1 MAVTAAQASA
11 SASLPRLCVANGTL
25 EALKWFA
32 LVLMTGDHVNKH
44 LFHESLPFVYEAAR
58 VVMPLF
64 GVILAYNLARPG
76 AMAAGVYVRTMKRL
90 AFFAALASPFYLGL
104 NGLWPLNVLWMLFLV
119 TAICWCIERN
129 TPRLRALALLLFGI
143 GGVFV
148 EFWWFGMLFC
158 IAVWSYCRSPSWSAL
173 ILAVVGLCSLTV
185 VNQNWWALAVVPL
198 ILLAPILDAHVPRLR
213 WAFYSF
219 YPAHLLVLL
228 IVVHR

>member
-11 SASLPRLCVANGTL
+11 SARLPRLCVANGTL

-32 LVLMTGDHVNKH
+32 LVLMAGDHVNKH
-44 LFHESLPFVYEAAR
+44 LFHESLPFLYEAAR

-76 AMAAGVYVRTMKRL
+76 AMAAGAYIRTMKRL
-90 AFFAALASPFYLGL
+90 AFFAALASPFYLAL

-119 TAICWCIERN
+119 TAVCFCIERN
-129 TPRLRALALLLFGI
+129 TPRLRMLALLLFGI
-143 GGVFV
+143 GGAFV

-158 IAVWSYCRSPSWSAL
+158 IAAWSYCRSPSWRAL

-198 ILLAPILDAHVPRLR
+198 ILLAPNFNAHVPRLR

-219 YPAHLLVLL
+219 YPAHLVVLL
-228 IVVHR
+228 ILLHR